1 MVLWSKNPK
10 IGPKFFIQFAERILI
25 DSGGILKSWIKKLA
39 EQFEVESDSKNKE
52 VLPDINDDRATI
64 LYMIDIY
71 NKNLF
76 EVENRPIRRIRE
88 MMDEFSKLL
97 MGSDKSQD
105 EKLLFEFRQ
114 FFSSYR
120 IAEYSYIQKT
130 FEDFKKIIWDFADQL
145 GDDWAA
151 EKTQDE
157 VVSQNLGQLR
167 EAVESNSIDD
177 LKKKSREFIN
187 FYIEHQIQKDD
198 RRSKRMQSIRKNLTT
213 VKKQLLEANHSMRV
227 DHLTN
232 AYNRKSF
239 DEQAQKYHQLYQISK
254 APVSLLMVDI
264 DYFKKINDTY
274 GHDVGDFVLK
284 ECVRILKEYFQRP
297 EDFTARLGGEEF
309 AVLLPDFNSENAAVK
324 AEEVLQKIRKEV
336 VIHNGH
342 EIRFTVSIGISELM
356 GNDTVSQWM
365 KKADQALYNSKNT
378 GRNKVTISNLKK
390 VSDVA

>member
-1 MVLWSKNPK
+1 MTK
-10 IGPKFFIQFAERILI
+10 IAERILI
-25 DSGGILKSWIKKLA
+25 DSGGHLKSWIKKIA
-39 EQFEVESDSKNKE
+39 EQFEVESNSKSEK
-52 VLPDINDDRATI
+52 VLPDINDERATI
-64 LYMIDIY
+64 LYVIDIY

-76 EVENRPIRRIRE
+76 EVENHPIRRVRE
-88 MMDEFSKLL
+88 MMDEFSKQL
-97 MGSDKSQD
+97 MNADRIND

-120 IAEYSYIQKT
+120 IAEYAYIQKT
-130 FEDFKKIIWDFADQL
+130 FDEFKRIIWDFADQL
-145 GDDWAA
+145 SDDLNA

-157 VVSQNLGQLR
+157 VVTQNLGQLR

-213 VKKQLLEANHSMRV
+213 VKKQLLEANQSMRV

-239 DEQAQKYHQLYQISK
+239 EEQTQKYHQLYQISK
-254 APVSLLMVDI
+254 APVSMLMVDI
-264 DYFKKINDTY
+264 DHFKKINDTY

-309 AVLLPDFNSENAAVK
+309 AVLLPDFTSENAAIK

-336 VIHNGH
+336 VIHNTN
-342 EIRFTVSIGISELM
+342 EIRFTVSIGICELM

-365 KKADQALYNSKNT
+365 KKADQALYSSKNT
-378 GRNKVTISNLKK
+378 GRNKVTVSNLKK
-390 VSDVA
+390 FSDVA

>member
-1 MVLWSKNPK
+1 M
-10 IGPKFFIQFAERILI
+10 
-25 DSGGILKSWIKKLA
+25 KSWIKKLA
-39 EQFEVESDSKNKE
+39 EQFEVESNSQSKE

-64 LYMIDIY
+64 LYMIDTY

-88 MMDEFSKLL
+88 MMDEFSKQL
-97 MGSDKSQD
+97 MNPDKTHD

-120 IAEYSYIQKT
+120 IAEYAYIQKT
-130 FEDFKKIIWDFADQL
+130 FDEFKKIIWDFADQL
-145 GDDWAA
+145 SDDLNA

-157 VVSQNLGQLR
+157 VITQNLGQLR

-213 VKKQLLEANHSMRV
+213 VKKQLLEANQSMRV

-239 DEQAQKYHQLYQISK
+239 EEQTQKYHQLYQISK
-254 APVSLLMVDI
+254 TPVSLLMVDI
-264 DYFKKINDTY
+264 DHFKKINDTY

-309 AVLLPDFNSENAAVK
+309 AVLLPDFNAENAAIK

-336 VIHNGH
+336 VIHNAN
-342 EIRFTVSIGISELM
+342 EIRFTISIGISELM